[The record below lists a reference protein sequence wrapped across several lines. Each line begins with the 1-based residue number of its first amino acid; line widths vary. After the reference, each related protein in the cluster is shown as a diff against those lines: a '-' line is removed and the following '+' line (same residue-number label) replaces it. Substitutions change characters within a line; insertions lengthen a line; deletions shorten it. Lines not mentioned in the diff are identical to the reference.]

1 MEFDS
6 FRFGER
12 RRGGVCFYNL
22 RAMFSCQMRWTPS
35 QVSQLTRGAGNLTS
49 KLPISH
55 SFITIYPGSATV
67 QGLLSQ
73 RQSWGTRYR
82 RLGRPISSKVSTSW
96 CVFIFCNKFIFCSK
110 FIFCTSFDLLTL
122 QPHLG
127 RCLCWDA
134 WAALSWN
141 GERSRWERFKV
152 RDMKIS
158 EDGEIRKRDRGKI
171 LKLKLWQ
178 GNMKNYVE

>member
-22 RAMFSCQMRWTPS
+22 RAMFSCQMRWTP
-35 QVSQLTRGAGNLTS
+35 N
-49 KLPISH
+49 LPISH
-55 SFITIYPGSATV
+55 PFFTIYPGSATV

-96 CVFIFCNKFIFCSK
+96 CVFIFCSK
-110 FIFCTSFDLLTL
+110 FIFCTSWPFNVAATPWKMPLLGCLSCTVLKRRKKPMRKIQSERYEHIWRRRNKEERQRKNLEIKVVTREHEKLCYQTPFDWPGT
-122 QPHLG
+122 
-127 RCLCWDA
+127 
-134 WAALSWN
+134 
-141 GERSRWERFKV
+141 
-152 RDMKIS
+152 
-158 EDGEIRKRDRGKI
+158 
-171 LKLKLWQ
+171 
-178 GNMKNYVE
+178 